1 MYCIG
6 IKLRPYCTL
15 IQYSTA
21 ELFNGQTHEF
31 VLPCVFWDVRDR
43 NCFSV
48 VIVKYEIMLLILIT
62 SAVRVPDIDFIPI
75 VINLVNMIVL
85 LILVMTMIL
94 FEATFYQL

>member
-1 MYCIG
+1 MA
-6 IKLRPYCTL
+6 KHMN
-15 IQYSTA
+15 
-21 ELFNGQTHEF
+21 LFC
-31 VLPCVFWDVRDR
+31 PVFWDVRYR

-75 VINLVNMIVL
+75 VINLVNMIVMM
-85 LILVMTMIL
+85 ILVMTMIL